1 MPAPPPAVATGR
13 DRFYVGLGTSYHDPA
28 IAVVDSAGEVVFAEA
43 SERVVQDKRAIG
55 CAADL
60 RETVGRIVAEH
71 CDPRAEFV
79 VAKSWSRRA
88 AWTLDTLALLGLAN
102 HERLPT
108 RGGSPSRFLTDRFD
122 VYASLWKQRTANQ
135 LSGGSFAETLAR
147 LGNRRV
153 SYLGFPHHLT
163 HAANGCYTSPF
174 EHAACMVVDG
184 QGEGGSISY
193 YEYRGGRL
201 RLLRRMRGPQSLGL
215 LYSLCTRLCGFDA
228 VRGED
233 WKMMGLAP
241 YGSLHPE
248 IHAALRS
255 LIRMNGLTF
264 SYPPAREVRR
274 WVRDMDRWAR
284 PEGMDAMAAADL
296 AHTAQHFYGEV
307 MDELLRG
314 FHALGVSENLVLAGG
329 CALNSSYNGR
339 IVGRTGFERL
349 HVPSAPADD
358 GNALG
363 AAFLAYRRDRP
374 HAPPPARLATPYLGS
389 AISRRSLDVLL
400 RLGRVTRAR
409 RCEGHL
415 HEAAAGLLAEG
426 KVVGWIQGRA
436 EFGPRALGNRSILA
450 DPRPADARDR
460 VNSIVKFREAF
471 RPLAPAVLDEH
482 GSDWFEDY
490 QVSPYMERTLMWR
503 ACARSRVPGVVHV
516 DGTGRLQSV
525 RREWNPRFHDLLRA
539 FQARTGVPILLNTSF
554 NVIGK
559 PIAHS
564 LEDVLGV
571 FCTTA
576 MDALVVE
583 DYLLEK

>member
-1 MPAPPPAVATGR
+1 MSAPAFESR
-13 DRFYVGLGTSYHDPA
+13 REKFYVGLGTSYHDPA
-28 IAVVDSAGEVVFAEA
+28 IAVVDPEGEIVFAEA
-43 SERVVQDKRAIG
+43 SERAVGDKRAVG

-60 RETVGRIVAEH
+60 RETVGRIVTEH
-71 CDPRAEFV
+71 CDPHAEFV
-79 VAKSWSRRA
+79 IAKSWSRRA
-88 AWTLDTLALLGLAN
+88 AWTLDALALLGLAD

-108 RGGSPSRFLTDRFD
+108 RRCSPSRLLIDRFD
-122 VYASLWKQRTANQ
+122 VYASLWKQHTANK
-135 LSGGSFAETLAR
+135 LSGGNLAEALAR

-153 SYLGFPHHLT
+153 SYVGFSHHLT

-174 EHAACMVVDG
+174 EHGACMVVDG

-193 YEYRGGRL
+193 YEYRDGRI

-215 LYSLCTRLCGFDA
+215 LYSLCTGLCGFDA
-228 VRGED
+228 PKGED

-241 YGSLHPE
+241 YGSLDPE
-248 IHAALRS
+248 IHHSLRS
-255 LIRMNGLTF
+255 LVRMNGLTF

-274 WVRDMDRWAR
+274 WVRDMSRWAR
-284 PEGMDAMAAADL
+284 PAGADPMAAADL

-314 FHALGVSENLVLAGG
+314 FHAMGVSENLVLVGG

-363 AAFLAYRRDRP
+363 AAFLAHRRDHP
-374 HAPPPARLATPYLGS
+374 DAPPPARLATPYLGS
-389 AISRRSLDVLL
+389 TISRRSLDVLL
-400 RLGRVTRAR
+400 SLGRVTRAR
-409 RCEGHL
+409 RFAGHM
-415 HEAAAGLLAEG
+415 HDEAARLLAEG

-450 DPRPADARDR
+450 DARPADVRER
-460 VNSIVKFREAF
+460 VNAVVKFREAF
-471 RPLAPAVLDEH
+471 RPLAPAILDAH
-482 GSDWFEDY
+482 GRDWFEDY
-490 QVSPYMERTLMWR
+490 QASPYMERALRWR

-516 DGTGRLQSV
+516 DETGRLQSV
-525 RREWNPRFHDLLRA
+525 RPEWNARLHDLLCA
-539 FQARTGVPILLNTSF
+539 FHARTGVPILLNTSF

-571 FCTTA
+571 FCTTG

-583 DYLLEK
+583 DYVLEK